1 MLCKATQLLSEAA
14 LPKPVPITCP
24 TCRSAKIRRSKRR
37 TLMDHLLSV
46 TGVLP
51 WRCESCELRF
61 QSRTVPFRFSLYAH
75 CSHCGNADLQRIA
88 PEHVPGWTAFFG
100 RLTGL
105 PSLRCDPCRHKFFS
119 VRPLMPRERLTV
131 PTAE

>member
-1 MLCKATQLLSEAA
+1 MLSKVVQLLSEAA
-14 LPKPVPITCP
+14 LPKPLPITCP
-24 TCRSAKIRRSKRR
+24 TCRSVKIRRSKRR
-37 TLMDHLLSV
+37 TLMDYLLSSA
-46 TGVLP
+46 GILP

-61 QSRTVPFRFSLYAH
+61 QSRPVPFRFSLYAH
-75 CSHCGNADLQRIA
+75 CSYCGNADLQRIS

-100 RLTGL
+100 RITGL

-119 VRPLMPRERLTV
+119 MRPLMPQEHLVV